1 MSGLLFLSDL
11 KAMTESAQKGRSALE
26 NNTSLPLPA
35 EALAS
40 KKTSGV
46 KWFFKMLVKQRA
58 LVAMSLPFVI
68 WLFIFKYL
76 PLWGW
81 TIAFQDYKPALDL
94 LDQQWAGWKHFRFLF
109 EDERFLRVLRNTLA
123 MNIINLVLGFTT
135 AITLALLLNEL
146 RNIIF
151 KRVVQTISYLPY
163 FLSWVVAVS
172 IIQNMLAPD
181 GIINELLLSVGIV
194 KEAIL
199 FLGVPEYFWGI
210 YGASMVWK
218 EIGWNTIVYLAAMTM
233 IDPQQY
239 EAAEIDGANRFQR
252 MWHITLPG
260 IKPVIIVLLIMQI
273 GYLLQGTFDPQYL
286 MSNGMNIDY
295 SEIIDIFVLNYGI
308 GQMNFSLGIAAG
320 MFKTV
325 VSIILIYGANTL
337 AKRAGEA
344 RLF

>member
-1 MSGLLFLSDL
+1 MEG
-11 KAMTESAQKGRSALE
+11 AT
-26 NNTSLPLPA
+26 
-35 EALAS
+35 
-40 KKTSGV
+40 TSGRAAAALPEV
-46 KWFFKMLVKQRA
+46 KPAGLKRFFRKLVQQRA
-58 LVAMSLPFVI
+58 LVIMSLPFLI

-81 TIAFQDYKPALDL
+81 TIAFQDYKPALGFM
-94 LDQQWAGWKHFRFLF
+94 DQTWAGFKHFRFLF

-123 MNIINLVLGFTT
+123 MNVINLVLGFTT

-146 RNIIF
+146 RSIVF
-151 KRVVQTISYLPY
+151 KRVVQTVSYLPF
-163 FLSWVVAVS
+163 FLSWVVAAS
-172 IIQNMLAPD
+172 IIQNVLSPD
-181 GIINELLLSVGIV
+181 GIINELLLKAGFI

-239 EAAEIDGANRFQR
+239 EAAEIDGASRFQR
-252 MWHITLPG
+252 MWRITLPG
-260 IKPVIIVLLIMQI
+260 IKPVVIVLLIMQI

-286 MSNGMNIDY
+286 LGNGMNVDY

-320 MFKTV
+320 MCKTI
-325 VSIILIYGANTL
+325 VSFILIFGANAI